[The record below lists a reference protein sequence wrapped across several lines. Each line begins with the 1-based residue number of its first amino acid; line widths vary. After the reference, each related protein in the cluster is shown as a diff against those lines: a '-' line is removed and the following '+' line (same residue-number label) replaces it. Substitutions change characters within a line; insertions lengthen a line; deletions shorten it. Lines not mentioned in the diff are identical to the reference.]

1 MHDRRYPIGM
11 LVMMPILF
19 GFGLY
24 AFTGD
29 QPLTTPAA
37 EPSVTAA
44 AETATA
50 TVEAPT
56 STATNTALADAPTPL
71 PSPQAPVAQHGQFHQ
86 GAWVRVN
93 AGAGDCL
100 NARAQPS
107 LSKEAN
113 GVNVCLPDG
122 FEGYLAS
129 AAMEQ
134 DGHWWWMIAG
144 AGWVAE
150 DYLVYL
156 RDVSLREPMAPE
168 LAGHG
173 RIAFLREADIWVMNA
188 DGSDQRLVAAG
199 DRMWW
204 PANLAWSPD
213 GTRLSFSVA
222 RSIPGSDSGAMD
234 LHIVDLAGTE
244 VLVVKDVVGGAWS
257 PDGTRIGIVQ
267 GATPQQLGGGGKGVP
282 GWVATATGEV
292 HLLGAEAFWQQDPPA
307 WSADGTLLLITHEWY
322 EAPSQERSIRVVT
335 EDGREVARIDQAQD
349 VYYQRPRWSPD
360 GTRIAFHVTDGGAG
374 RVAVYDLAAGRITA
388 EAPLPARDP
397 DVGGKCGGGDMW
409 LVEWSLDS
417 RFVLYGYTDGVP
429 GTNGVWAWDVARGEQ
444 HLVKAPQAGPAT
456 AGPGGWIAFSAWSYA
471 DSMIF
476 AANVGGIPVLITD
489 GRSPVWSPG

>member
-1 MHDRRYPIGM
+1 MDDRRYPIGM
-11 LVMMPILF
+11 LVMAPILF
-19 GFGLY
+19 GLGLY
-24 AFTGD
+24 AFTGE
-29 QPLTTPAA
+29 QPLTTPTP
-37 EPSVTAA
+37 EPTATAA

-50 TVEAPT
+50 TVETPA
-56 STATNTALADAPTPL
+56 STATNTAPAATPAPARPG
-71 PSPQAPVAQHGQFHQ
+71 PVAEHGRFHQ
-86 GAWVRVN
+86 GAWVRVD

-107 LSKEAN
+107 LSSETN

-122 FEGYLAS
+122 FEGYVAS
-129 AAMEQ
+129 TGVEQ
-134 DGHWWWMIAG
+134 DGHWWWMLAG

-156 RDVSLREPMAPE
+156 RDVSLRDAMAPE
-168 LAGHG
+168 LAGLG

-222 RSIPGSDSGAMD
+222 RSIPGSDTGTMD
-234 LHIVDLAGTE
+234 LHVVDLAGTE
-244 VLVVKDVVGGAWS
+244 VRVARDVVGGAWS

-267 GATPQQLGGGGKGVP
+267 GATPQQLGGGWNGIP
-282 GWVATATGEV
+282 GWVAVATGEV
-292 HLLGAEAFWQQDPPA
+292 HLLSAESFFQQDPPA
-307 WSADGTLLLITHEWY
+307 WNSDGTLLLITREWY
-322 EAPSQERSIRVVT
+322 EEPSPERSIRVVT
-335 EDGREVARIDQAQD
+335 EDGREVARIDPAQD

-360 GTRIAFHVTDGGAG
+360 GRRIAFHVTDGGAG
-374 RVAVYDLAAGRITA
+374 QVAVYDVAAGRITA
-388 EAPLPARDP
+388 EAALPARDP
-397 DVGGKCGGGDMW
+397 NVGGKCGGGDMW
-409 LVEWSLDS
+409 LVEWSRDS
-417 RFVLYGYTDGVP
+417 RFVLYSYTDGVP
-429 GTNGVWAWDVARGEQ
+429 GTNGTWAWDVASGEQ

-456 AGPGGWIAFSAWSYA
+456 TGPAGWFAFNAWSYA

-476 AANVGGIPVLITD
+476 AANAGGIPVLITD
-489 GRSPVWSPG
+489 GRSPVWSPR